1 MKMAYPSDTA
11 AAMRAA
17 AKAWSIG
24 AVAKADHRTFAAEG
38 EALPGPVV
46 LDVPKDI
53 QNWKGTFRGEG
64 LLELRG
70 YRERM
75 RELYGSR
82 MPEDRART
90 FFDILRKSDR
100 PLLYAGGGVIKGEAS
115 RELRRW
121 SRPAS
126 WSPAAVC
133 RSTCAGSPR
142 STRRSTP

>member
-1 MKMAYPSDTA
+1 PEELEATVRTAFDIARSD
-11 AAMRAA
+11 R
-17 AKAWSIG
+17 
-24 AVAKADHRTFAAEG
+24 
-38 EALPGPVV
+38 PGPVV

-115 RELRRW
+115 RELRSEERRVGKECRARW
-121 SRPAS
+121 WR
-126 WSPAAVC
+126 
-133 RSTCAGSPR
+133 
-142 STRRSTP
+142 